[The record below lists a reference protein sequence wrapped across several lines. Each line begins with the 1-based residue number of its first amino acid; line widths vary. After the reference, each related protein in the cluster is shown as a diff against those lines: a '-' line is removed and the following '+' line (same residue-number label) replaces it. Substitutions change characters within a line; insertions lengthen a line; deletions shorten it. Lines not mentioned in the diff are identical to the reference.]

1 MRKQY
6 SQTDSKKRRRE
17 VRLNE
22 GEEDCYRFCFCY
34 HRFASHRVVIFI
46 LKKKYKN
53 KKISKKREKS
63 AKVLLIID
71 SRDIKEIQICV
82 SLLLSQ

>member
-46 LKKKYKN
+46 LKKKIQKQKN
-53 KKISKKREKS
+53 KQKEREKCKS
-63 AKVLLIID
+63 VVD
-71 SRDIKEIQICV
+71 YR
-82 SLLLSQ
+82 